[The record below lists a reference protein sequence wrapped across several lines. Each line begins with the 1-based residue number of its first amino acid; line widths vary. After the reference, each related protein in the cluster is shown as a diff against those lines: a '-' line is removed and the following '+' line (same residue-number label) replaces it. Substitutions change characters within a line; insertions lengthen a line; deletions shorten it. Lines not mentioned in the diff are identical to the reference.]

1 MPLSGWLQ
9 PLKGGAMRSK
19 KQGFKD
25 AQREVAGWSA
35 PLERRALAWLA
46 ARTPRWINSDHLS
59 LLGLAA
65 ALLAGFAYL
74 FCRWDPAMLHVVNLA
89 LLLNWLGDSL
99 DGTLARY
106 RHHCRPR
113 YGFYVDHVI
122 DAFGALFVV
131 GGLGLSGL
139 MSPAVALLFLVAY
152 YILAI
157 NVYLATYT
165 LGVFRISFGALG
177 ATELRV
183 VLACANLG
191 VWLLPAVQLFGLRV
205 LVFDISGVLCT
216 AGMLGIAVKATI
228 ENTVRLYRMERL
240 PPA

>member
-1 MPLSGWLQ
+1 
-9 PLKGGAMRSK
+9 MRSK
-19 KQGFKD
+19 GPGFKD
-25 AQREVAGWSA
+25 ARREVNGWLA

-46 ARTPRWINSDHLS
+46 ARTPRSVNADHLS

-65 ALLAGFAYL
+65 ALLAGLAYL
-74 FCRWDPAMLHVVNLA
+74 LCRWNASMLHVVNAA
-89 LLLNWLGDSL
+89 LVLNWLGDSL

-113 YGFYVDHVI
+113 YGFYVDHII

-139 MSPAVALLFLVAY
+139 MSPTVALLFLVAY
-152 YILAI
+152 YVLAI

-165 LGVFRISFGALG
+165 LGVFRISFGVLG

-183 VLACANLG
+183 ILAAANVG
-191 VWLLPAVQLFGLRV
+191 VWLVPGVQVLGLRV
-205 LVFDISGVLCT
+205 LMFDIAGVLCT
-216 AGMLGIAVKATI
+216 AGLLGIAVKATI

-240 PPA
+240 PTA